1 MSVAGTDSLY
11 RLPQRMKASEARG
24 PVFARGHQVD
34 LLRQSDDFCMQV
46 RATPLLCASALH

>member
-1 MSVAGTDSLY
+1 VSVAGTDSLY